1 MHTISI
7 LIMLDEQRKQILEDR
22 KKVLTDQLKIIDLYP
37 EDTIKYFGSQ
47 KEILRRIDEILDEII
62 EIERFLKTK

>member
-1 MHTISI
+1 MI
-7 LIMLDEQRKQILEDR
+7 
-22 KKVLTDQLKIIDLYP
+22 DQLKIMDLYP

-62 EIERFLKTK
+62 EIERFLKSK